1 LLAGKVLIRVDG
13 SATIGLGHIVRC
25 MALADILRPEFD
37 IQFVCKDISE
47 KLALELQ
54 KEQLPLVKINANS
67 DLFNLISVNDIVV
80 IDGYDFDV
88 SFQLKIKS
96 FGCKLV
102 CIDDTHHQEYAA
114 DLIINHGPSLNK
126 DLYKASKY
134 TRFALGHDY
143 LLLRKAFLDQIP
155 VKREIVSVNNLL
167 VILGGSDIKS
177 LSSHL
182 IDHKIYQ
189 HFDTINIVSGAS
201 DNSYPQLRSYCEF
214 IPNINLFN
222 NLTDYQ
228 LVKLSSKCEICI
240 CTASGVSYEM
250 ACIGIGM
257 VVCMVSQ
264 NQEHFYNFF
273 IENQLASG
281 VRYQNLKDIGKVV
294 DAALSLK
301 NSHSIVSNQIKN
313 QKATFKNDSRGLI
326 KEAFKM
332 IK

>member
-1 LLAGKVLIRVDG
+1 MVGKVLIRVDG

-25 MALADILRPEFD
+25 MALADILRPEYD
-37 IQFVCKDISE
+37 ILFVCKDISE

-54 KEQLPLVKINANS
+54 KEQLPLVKINCNS
-67 DLFNLISVNDIVV
+67 DLFDLVSINDIVV

-114 DLIINHGPSLNK
+114 DLIINHGASINK
-126 DLYKASKY
+126 DLYKASTY
-134 TRFALGHDY
+134 TKFALGHDY

-155 VKREIVSVNNLL
+155 LKRVIESVNNLL
-167 VILGGSDIKS
+167 VILGGSDIKK
-177 LSSHL
+177 LATHL

-189 HFDTINIVSGAS
+189 YFDKVNIVSGAS
-201 DNSYPQLRSYCEF
+201 DNSYPQLKSYCEF
-214 IPNINLFN
+214 IPNINLFS
-222 NLTDYQ
+222 NLSDYE
-228 LVKLSSKCEICI
+228 LVELISKCEICI

-257 VVCMVSQ
+257 VICMVSQ

-273 IENQLASG
+273 VEKQLATG
-281 VRYQNLKDIGKVV
+281 VRYSNLRDIGKVV
-294 DAALSLK
+294 DSVLSLK
-301 NSHSIVSNQIKN
+301 NSPSNISIQIEN
-313 QKATFKNDSRGLI
+313 QKATFKKDSRGLI
-326 KEAFKM
+326 REAFKM
-332 IK
+332 IR

>member
-1 LLAGKVLIRVDG
+1 MVGKVLIRVDG

-25 MALADILRPEFD
+25 MALADILRPEYD
-37 IQFVCKDISE
+37 ILFVCKVISE

-54 KEQLPLVKINANS
+54 KEQLPLVKINCNS
-67 DLFNLISVNDIVV
+67 DLFDLVSINDIVV

-114 DLIINHGPSLNK
+114 DLIINHGPSINK
-126 DLYKASKY
+126 DLYKASTY
-134 TRFALGHDY
+134 TKFALGHDY

-155 VKREIVSVNNLL
+155 LKRVIESVNNLL
-167 VILGGSDIKS
+167 VILGGSDIKK
-177 LSSHL
+177 LATHL

-189 HFDTINIVSGAS
+189 YFDKVNIVSGAS
-201 DNSYPQLRSYCEF
+201 DNSYPLLKSYCEF
-214 IPNINLFN
+214 IPNINLFS
-222 NLTDYQ
+222 NLSDYE
-228 LVKLSSKCEICI
+228 LVELSSTCEICI

-257 VVCMVSQ
+257 VICMVSQ

-273 IENQLASG
+273 VEKQLATG
-281 VRYQNLKDIGKVV
+281 VRYSNLRDIGKVV
-294 DAALSLK
+294 DSVLSLK
-301 NSHSIVSNQIKN
+301 NSPSNISIQIEN
-313 QKATFKNDSRGLI
+313 QKATFKKDSRGLI
-326 KEAFKM
+326 RETFKM
-332 IK
+332 IR

>member
-1 LLAGKVLIRVDG
+1 MVGKVLIRVDG

-37 IQFVCKDISE
+37 ILFVCKDISE
-47 KLALELQ
+47 KLVLELQ
-54 KEQLPLVKINANS
+54 KKQLLLVKINFNS
-67 DLFNLISVNDIVV
+67 DLFDLISVNDIVV
-80 IDGYDFDV
+80 VDGYDFDL

-114 DLIINHGPSLNK
+114 DLIINHGPSSNK
-126 DLYKASKY
+126 DLYKASTY
-134 TRFALGHDY
+134 TKFALGHDY

-167 VILGGSDIKS
+167 VILGGSDIKN
-177 LSSHL
+177 LSTHL
-182 IDHKIYQ
+182 IDHKIYEY
-189 HFDTINIVSGAS
+189 FETVNIVSGAS
-201 DNSYPQLRSYCEF
+201 DDSYPQLKSYCEF

-222 NLTDYQ
+222 NLSDYE
-228 LVKLSSKCEICI
+228 LIKLSSKCEICI

-250 ACIGIGM
+250 ACVGIGM

-273 IENQLASG
+273 VEKQLASG
-281 VRYQNLKDIGKVV
+281 VRYQNLKDIGKVI

-301 NSHSIVSNQIKN
+301 NSPSNVSDQIKN
-313 QKATFKNDSRGLI
+313 QKETFKNDSRGLI
-326 KEAFKM
+326 RDAFKM
-332 IK
+332 IE

>member
-1 LLAGKVLIRVDG
+1 MLASKVLIRVDG

-25 MALADILRPEFD
+25 MALADILRPKFD
-37 IQFVCKDISE
+37 ILFVCKDISE
-47 KLALELQ
+47 KLVLELQ
-54 KEQLPLVKINANS
+54 KEQLPLVKINFNS
-67 DLFNLISVNDIVV
+67 DLFNLISINDIVV

-114 DLIINHGPSLNK
+114 DLIINHGPALSK
-126 DLYKASKY
+126 DLYKATKY
-134 TRFALGHDY
+134 TKFALGHDY

-155 VKREIVSVNNLL
+155 LKRDISSVNNLL
-167 VILGGSDIKS
+167 VILGGSDIKK
-177 LSSHL
+177 LSTHL

-189 HFDTINIVSGAS
+189 YFDTVNIVSGAL
-201 DNSYPQLRSYCEF
+201 DDSYPQLKSYCEF
-214 IPNINLFN
+214 IPNINLFS
-222 NLTDYQ
+222 NLSDFE
-228 LVKLSSKCEICI
+228 LVELSSKCEICI

-273 IENQLASG
+273 VKKQLACG
-281 VRYQNLKDIGKVV
+281 VRYQNLKDIEKVV
-294 DAALSLK
+294 DAVLSLK
-301 NSHSIVSNQIKN
+301 NLPSNISIQIEN
-313 QKATFKNDSRGLI
+313 QKATFNKDSRGLI
-326 KEAFKM
+326 REAFKM
-332 IK
+332 IR